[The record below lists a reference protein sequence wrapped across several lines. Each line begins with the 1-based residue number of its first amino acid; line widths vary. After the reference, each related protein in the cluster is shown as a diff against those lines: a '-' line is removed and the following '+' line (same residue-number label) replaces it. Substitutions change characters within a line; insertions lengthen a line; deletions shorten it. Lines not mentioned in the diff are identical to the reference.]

1 MSLPK
6 LIDLFMLLALMIE
19 KDKLNP
25 DIKKYKNIIFTTY
38 LLIKIIFYY
47 KYYILIYFIL
57 NNFIN
62 LKLLF
67 Y

>member
-1 MSLPK
+1 
-6 LIDLFMLLALMIE
+6 MIE

-57 NNFIN
+57 NDCIN
-62 LKLLF
+62 LKL
-67 Y
+67 

>member
-1 MSLPK
+1 MNLPK
-6 LIDLFMLLALMIE
+6 MIDLFMLLALMIE

-62 LKLLF
+62 LKL
-67 Y
+67 